1 MNQADTPR
9 PYGRHAGAGPGSGV
23 SDADPLGLG
32 LPAQTSLELVIGR
45 HGPMTPAQA
54 ARIGLSVL
62 DQLMSVHRHGMA
74 HGDVR
79 PGSVLMG
86 PQDQVVLAGP
96 SLRSPVF
103 TAPEGVTGPVAD
115 LWSLGATLFTAV
127 EGRPPAPGA
136 SLQNA
141 GPLGPILVGLLAG
154 DPALRPD
161 PGALRDGLV
170 EVSQGRPA
178 PFPALPALPAPPPVG
193 PGGAF
198 ASPSTSDPGGA
209 FASPSTSD
217 PGHALPAS
225 PFTSDPGGAFP
236 LSSSDSAPGRTFPG
250 PVPPLPQPPWAGAPL
265 QAPSGSPSP
274 DPGAAPG
281 FSSQEPGPAPGFP
294 SPEHGAAPPLP
305 AGAAGAA
312 PSGPP
317 ELTVP
322 FRIQPSAA
330 AAPGAAAHASASAAP
345 SVPPA
350 PTPASAPAPTV
361 PATPADSATPA
372 GLATPTGPATP
383 AGPAAFAGPAV
394 PAPADSAPSDPPP
407 REDVSSVHRDVSSR
421 GDSGPVAAVP
431 PAARPAGRPDGVLV
445 PRSIVA
451 LTGVLMAGMAVT
463 IGILLVPVLSGSGEE
478 STDPGAKGRFAAAPR
493 ACGLL
498 TDAQAGEVVPGFRSS
513 EVEPAECNWLN
524 SADWRKP
531 GSEKFDLRVR
541 LVAQKQDGSEVRRAQ
556 EYLAGR
562 KQDTRDRSERATP
575 APLPPQDL
583 KGLGEEAFITGGYGP
598 SKLYGGSY
606 KVTVVFRV
614 SNLVAEVE
622 YERGSVKEDADGR
635 VAENGAKVAR
645 WVAEALRAR
654 G

>member
-9 PYGRHAGAGPGSGV
+9 PYGRHAGTGPGSGV
-23 SDADPLGLG
+23 SGADPLGLG
-32 LPAQTSLELVIGR
+32 IPAQTSLELVIGR
-45 HGPMTPAQA
+45 HGPVAPAQA
-54 ARIGLSVL
+54 ARIGLAVL

-86 PQDQVVLAGP
+86 PQDRVVLAGP

-141 GPLGPILVGLLAG
+141 GPLAPILVGLLAG

-161 PGALRDGLV
+161 PGVLRDGLLA
-170 EVSQGRPA
+170 VSQDRP
-178 PFPALPALPAPPPVG
+178 PSFPALPAPPSPSG
-193 PGGAF
+193 PPSPSVPGS
-198 ASPSTSDPGGA
+198 ASPLPPSDSEPGR
-209 FASPSTSD
+209 
-217 PGHALPAS
+217 ALPG
-225 PFTSDPGGAFP
+225 PPT
-236 LSSSDSAPGRTFPG
+236 
-250 PVPPLPQPPWAGAPL
+250 PVPQSPRAAAPL
-265 QAPSGSPSP
+265 QAPPFTSQ
-274 DPGAAPG
+274 DPGT
-281 FSSQEPGPAPGFP
+281 
-294 SPEHGAAPPLP
+294 APPFP
-305 AGAAGAA
+305 PGAAGAA
-312 PSGPP
+312 QPFTSQDPGTAPP
-317 ELTVP
+317 FPPGAAGAAQPGSPEPTVP
-322 FRIQPSAA
+322 FRVQPSIAT
-330 AAPGAAAHASASAAP
+330 APGASPPPSGPTASGPTASGRTAP
-345 SVPPA
+345 SAPMAPPA
-350 PTPASAPAPTV
+350 LPPALPSAIPSAPADT
-361 PATPADSATPA
+361 AA
-372 GLATPTGPATP
+372 P
-383 AGPAAFAGPAV
+383 AGPVP
-394 PAPADSAPSDPPP
+394 PAPADSAPPGPPDGAP
-407 REDVSSVHRDVSSR
+407 PARRDLSSTE
-421 GDSGPVAAVP
+421 DSGPAPAVP
-431 PAARPAGRPDGVLV
+431 STAGRPGGVLV

-463 IGILLVPVLSGSGEE
+463 IGILLVPVLSGSAEDE
-478 STDPGAKGRFAAAPR
+478 STDPGARGRFTAAPR

-498 TDAQAGEVVPGFRSS
+498 TDAQAGELVPGFRSS

-531 GSEKFDLRVR
+531 GTEKFDLRVR

-562 KQDTRDRSERATP
+562 KQDTRDQSERATP

-622 YERGSVKEDADGR
+622 YERGGVKEDADGR

-645 WVAEALRAR
+645 WIAEALRAR

>member
-1 MNQADTPR
+1 MNQADSPR
-9 PYGRHAGAGPGSGV
+9 PYGRHAGAGSGSGV

-32 LPAQTSLELVIGR
+32 IPAQTSLELVIGR

-154 DPALRPD
+154 DPALRPG
-161 PGALRDGLV
+161 PGPLRDGLL

-178 PFPALPALPAPPPVG
+178 PFPALPAPPTLHAPSPASDSGDAAVSPPAS
-193 PGGAF
+193 GGAF
-198 ASPSTSDPGGA
+198 ASPPTSD
-209 FASPSTSD
+209 
-217 PGHALPAS
+217 L
-225 PFTSDPGGAFP
+225 GGAFP
-236 LSSSDSAPGRTFPG
+236 FSSSDSEPGRAVPG
-250 PVPPLPQPPWAGAPL
+250 PATPVPQPPWAGAPP
-265 QAPSGSPSP
+265 QAPSGFPPRGPGQAPAFPSQEPAQASP
-274 DPGAAPG
+274 
-281 FSSQEPGPAPGFP
+281 FSSQEPAQAPAFP
-294 SPEHGAAPPLP
+294 PQEPAQASPFPP
-305 AGAAGAA
+305 GAAGSAQ
-312 PSGPP
+312 PGSP

-322 FRIQPSAA
+322 FRIQPPAA
-330 AAPGAAAHASASAAP
+330 GVPAHASASTA
-345 SVPPA
+345 PA
-350 PTPASAPAPTV
+350 PTPTPPPAPAPA
-361 PATPADSATPA
+361 PAPEVAAAPAVS
-372 GLATPTGPATP
+372 
-383 AGPAAFAGPAV
+383 AV
-394 PAPADSAPSDPPP
+394 PASADPAPPGPSGDTSPAP
-407 REDVSSVHRDVSSR
+407 RDVSS
-421 GDSGPVAAVP
+421 SGGPGSASAVP
-431 PAARPAGRPDGVLV
+431 PAARPAGRPGGVLV

-463 IGILLVPVLSGSGEE
+463 IGILLVPVLSGSGENE
-478 STDPGAKGRFAAAPR
+478 STDPGARGRFAAAPR

-562 KQDTRDRSERATP
+562 KQDTRDQSERATP